1 MKNTTI
7 TDKELRN
14 FGLLVG
20 AVMLLLALWPWH
32 LQLSTRIGAA
42 CAAALLVFP
51 ALVRPGLLFWPCRV
65 WSMFGYALG
74 WVNTRLIL
82 GLLYFLAIFPIGMLL
97 RMTGRAPLKLKF
109 ESGSSTYREQPE
121 ESAGNLNEQF

>member
-1 MKNTTI
+1 MKNTNI
-7 TDKELRN
+7 SDKELRN
-14 FGLLVG
+14 FGLLIG
-20 AVMLLLALWPWH
+20 AVMVALALWPWH
-32 LQLSTRIGAA
+32 LPVPARIGAA
-42 CAAALLVFP
+42 SAALMLILP
-51 ALVRPGLLFWPCRV
+51 ALVRPGLLFWPNRI
-65 WSMFGYALG
+65 WSMFAYALG

-109 ESGSSTYREQPE
+109 DTGSSTYREQPE